1 MSLHEVM
8 RFIRLYQ
15 IEHKMDGESDK
26 SLPCTIFGVQVFIIQ
41 CMNIG
46 LYQKYFQRKNVIIFL
61 PINFNICFGC
71 LKEPSH

>member
-1 MSLHEVM
+1 MPLHEVM

-26 SLPCTIFGVQVFIIQ
+26 SLPCTISAGFHYIQ

-46 LYQKYFQRKNVIIFL
+46 LDKQIF
-61 PINFNICFGC
+61 
-71 LKEPSH
+71 SA